1 LFAFVSHLENGLTAN
16 SFDVTAPEGMDRIL
30 FKLVGDPLNVCQDFG
45 YTGLCDDIVD
55 NFSVDI
61 GQSEI
66 ATTISVCELGVI

>member
-1 LFAFVSHLENGLTAN
+1 
-16 SFDVTAPEGMDRIL
+16 MDRIL